1 VTLTK
6 ALWPPFPRPY
16 WPRRA
21 CSEVCETDGFRR
33 LRCCVCGQLAERVLP
48 AKLTVGKEACA
59 AIERAERLVS
69 QLAAIGFHAELDA
82 HGALSFV
89 NANPE
94 RRDFARMCPPAYCF
108 AVINAALDI
117 DPDFVAVAVKRPS
130 KKQRI
135 ARAGHDRF
143 VTEGWAEKALAY
155 GWSERE
161 LFALPERWSR
171 IDQCGVAW
179 LVGERRVIAVTAD
192 SIAIETKSGAR
203 LRFYRRAP
211 CR

>member
-1 VTLTK
+1 MTLTK

-16 WPRRA
+16 WPQCA

-33 LRCCVCGQLAERVLP
+33 LRCRACDQLAERPLP
-48 AKLTVGKEACA
+48 AKLKVGEEACA
-59 AIERAERLVS
+59 AIERAERLMT
-69 QLAAIGFHAELDA
+69 QLAVVGFRAELDA
-82 HGALSFV
+82 RGALSFV

-94 RRDFARMCPPAYCF
+94 RRDFARMCPAAHCF
-108 AVINAALDI
+108 AVVNAALDV
-117 DPDFVAVAVKRPS
+117 DPGFVAVAVSLPS

-135 ARAGHDRF
+135 ARAGRDRF
-143 VTEGWAEKALAY
+143 VTEGWAEKALAH
-155 GWSERE
+155 GWSKRE

-179 LVGERRVIAVTAD
+179 LVGERRVIGATAD
-192 SIAIETKSGAR
+192 AIAIETELGAR

-211 CR
+211 